1 MKTTSEK
8 SLVKLLNNKLSNER
22 LKLCRYDSR
31 YFGDLGRCYTVDRNN
46 YVVSKNVDL
55 EEWAKEFGVR

>member
-1 MKTTSEK
+1 MSTSSEK